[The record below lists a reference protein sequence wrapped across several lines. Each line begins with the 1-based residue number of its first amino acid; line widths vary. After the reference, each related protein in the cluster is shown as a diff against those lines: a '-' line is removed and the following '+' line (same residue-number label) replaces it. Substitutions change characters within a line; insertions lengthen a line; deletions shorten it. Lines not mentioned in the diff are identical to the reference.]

1 LVQKFVLI
9 TGLYHFD
16 TLLSQLTDCGEN
28 VDFLLLLHALDDNIE
43 RDECSGATNASTGE
57 KGT

>member
-1 LVQKFVLI
+1 LI

-16 TLLSQLTDCGEN
+16 ALLSQLTDRGEN
-28 VDFLLLLHALDDNIE
+28 VDFLLFLHALDDNIE
-43 RDECSGATNASTGE
+43 RDECSGATNASARE